1 MLSWSMSTGG
11 PVGKR
16 SVPSEIIFVRRSI
29 RALEGEVSNML
40 LLKQE
45 EAEEVRGSLAAQ
57 FNHRA
62 KRGAPSCD
70 RPKGP
75 PGQPGFPVS

>member
-1 MLSWSMSTGG
+1 MSTGG

-16 SVPSEIIFVRRSI
+16 SVPSETIFVRRSI

-45 EAEEVRGSLAAQ
+45 EAGEVGGSFAAQ

-62 KRGAPSCD
+62 KRGASSCD
-70 RPKGP
+70 RSKGSQ
-75 PGQPGFPVS
+75 GQPGFPVR